1 MKKTYKFS
9 LPQSKEVEKTNI
21 RVENGEILVD
31 VEFKDK
37 FEPKDGDFVVS
48 SYRCVF
54 IYSSNI
60 ASDEY
65 TYSSYCGEYAGGC
78 GISTTFSNNWTKREG
93 CRYATEAEKS
103 AFLNRLEKEY
113 HKRWN
118 TKTKTLEDI
127 YIPKFGDIV
136 RIGTPNKIFKRDYII
151 SIFPNKDIPKN
162 NVSGFFNI
170 AGVNLNGDVWI
181 GGFGGYY
188 NSADIREATESEK
201 QELFDKLAKVGKRWN
216 AETKTLE
223 DIRWMPNLNEKYYF
237 IDSRLHIAFA
247 YYTSSFSEKDMI
259 NIGNCFHTL
268 EATQKVA
275 DQIKEIFKNS
285 KAE

>member
-1 MKKTYKFS
+1 MKKTYKFN

-21 RVENGEILVD
+21 RVENGQILVD
-31 VEFKDK
+31 VELKDK
-37 FEPKDGDFVVS
+37 FEPKDGDFCIS
-48 SYRCVF
+48 ETGLIFIYKKSCYESAQSYIGIDSYRQISLVSC
-54 IYSSNI
+54 YYNI
-60 ASDEY
+60 KKNS
-65 TYSSYCGEYAGGC
+65 
-78 GISTTFSNNWTKREG
+78 
-93 CRYATEAEKS
+93 RYATEAEKS
-103 AFLNRLEKEY
+103 AFLERLEKEY
-113 HKRWN
+113 QKKWN
-118 TKTKTLEDI
+118 AETKELEDI

-136 RIGTPNKIFKRDYII
+136 RIGTPNKVFKRDYII

-162 NVSGFFNI
+162 SVSGFFNI

-268 EATQKVA
+268 EAAQKVA